1 MCHRVILSLAANRFQ
16 AKNLCR
22 ARQCLAEILT
32 DIQYTNELW
41 TEPVGNCSRH
51 DAYLNQL
58 AQGTTAL
65 DEQQLNEWLKQTE
78 LSFGRTEKKRRLGI
92 VPIDLDILEFDGIRR
107 HLRDWERPYVKQ
119 LLIEL

>member
-1 MCHRVILSLAANRFQ
+1 MCHRVILSLATNRFQ

-22 ARQCLAEILT
+22 ARQCLEEVLA

-51 DAYLNQL
+51 DTYLNQL
-58 AQGTTAL
+58 AQGTTTL

-78 LSFGRTEKKRRLGI
+78 LSFGRTEQKRRLGI
-92 VPIDLDILEFDGIRR
+92 VPIDLDILEYDGIRR
-107 HLRDWERPYVKQ
+107 HLRDWERQYVKQ
-119 LLIEL
+119 LISEF